1 MLTKVILIFVP
12 VLYFN
17 EAAVI
22 KGDSFDSASKIFP
35 GQIFD
40 GTAYQRCSVG
50 EGEVRG
56 NITDDRITETSG
68 LAYSRRSEGVDIH
81 HL

>member
-12 VLYFN
+12 VPYFT

-35 GQIFD
+35 GQNFD
-40 GTAYQRCSVG
+40 GTAYQPCLVG
-50 EGEVRG
+50 EGEIRG
-56 NITDDRITETSG
+56 NITDHRITETSG
-68 LAYSRRSEGVDIH
+68 LAYSRRSEGVDISQ
-81 HL
+81 L

>member
-12 VLYFN
+12 VPYFT

-22 KGDSFDSASKIFP
+22 KGDSVDSASKIFP

-50 EGEVRG
+50 EGEIRG
-56 NITDDRITETSG
+56 NINDHRITETSG
-68 LAYSRRSEGVDIH
+68 LAYSRRSEGVDNNQ
-81 HL
+81 L

>member
-12 VLYFN
+12 VPYFN
-17 EAAVI
+17 EAAAI

-50 EGEVRG
+50 EGEIRR
-56 NITDDRITETSG
+56 NINDDRITETSG
-68 LAYSRRSEGVDIH
+68 LAYSRRSEGVDISQ
-81 HL
+81 L